1 MTKIYKYVQNHDLN
15 NFVASVQTLVQ
26 TFLLP
31 PFLFTSARKT
41 GSISSFILVD
51 IFISLIKG
59 EVIFI

>member
-1 MTKIYKYVQNHDLN
+1 MIWKIV
-15 NFVASVQTLVQ
+15 VASVQTLVQ